1 MVLEN
6 FLAFE
11 KFRITLKF
19 RLIKNLHVKN
29 LKVIFLNLEIL
40 KSQYNFR
47 IHKNYMLLISTVI
60 FLEN

>member
-47 IHKNYMLLISTVI
+47 IHKNYMLLISTVN
-60 FLEN
+60 FREN